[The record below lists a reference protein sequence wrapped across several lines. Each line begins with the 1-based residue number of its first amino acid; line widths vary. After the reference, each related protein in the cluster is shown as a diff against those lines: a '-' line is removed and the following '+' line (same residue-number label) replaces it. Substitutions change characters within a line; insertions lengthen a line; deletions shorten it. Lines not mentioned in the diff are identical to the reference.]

1 MLSRNGQA
9 QACKQELGRCAERQ
23 LLVYSRT
30 DTRPAWLIKA
40 QSSRSNDRHVPAHQN
55 PIYAIANAR
64 IAGSQKGAMT
74 HARRIE

>member
-1 MLSRNGQA
+1 MLSIDEQA
-9 QACKQELGRCAERQ
+9 PACKQVPDRRGERN
-23 LLVYSRT
+23 LLVCSRT

-40 QSSRSNDRHVPAHQN
+40 QSNRGNDRRVPAHQN